1 MSIETLIAQYGLA
14 AIFLGAGIEGETA
27 VVTGGLL
34 AHQHL
39 LPLWGSAAAAVTGSF
54 AADQM
59 FFLAGRRY
67 RDTARVR
74 RIAAKPAFAKALDT
88 LERHPTIFILGF
100 RFLYGLRTISPIAIG
115 TSHVPARTFMLLN
128 LVSAMV
134 WGVLFTGIGY
144 VFGDGLIELVD
155 QIMPR
160 QKLVGVAI
168 LIAVA
173 ALAIA
178 GFRYW
183 RRRRESGRSGAQARA
198 NAAAAST
205 SDGAGRTP
213 V

>member
-34 AHQHL
+34 AHQDL
-39 LPLWGSAAAAVTGSF
+39 LPLGGSAAAAVAGSF
-54 AADQM
+54 AADQL

-115 TSHVPARTFMLLN
+115 TSHVPARTFMALN
-128 LVSAMV
+128 AISAAV
-134 WGVLFTGIGY
+134 WGVLFTGLGY
-144 VFGDGLIELVD
+144 LFGDTLLDAVHS
-155 QIMPR
+155 IMPKH
-160 QKLVGVAI
+160 KLVGVAI
-168 LIAVA
+168 LAIVIASVMA
-173 ALAIA
+173 AI
-178 GFRYW
+178 RYW
-183 RRRRESGRSGAQARA
+183 RGRRS
-198 NAAAAST
+198 NAVASP
-205 SDGAGRTP
+205 R
-213 V
+213 